1 MELGRG
7 ILVSP
12 ASEVPVIEGEI
23 VTAIRELAG
32 RGWGSKAIARE
43 LGIARNTV
51 RRYRRDQA
59 IVAGQQARAPRRL
72 TADVRGDAA
81 ALYSGVAERN
91 AVVVHRLLREQG
103 RRIGLRTVQRALA
116 PVRQAAR
123 AADVA
128 TVRVETAPGAQ
139 LQIDFGEKR
148 VLIGGAPIRVFL
160 LVAVLSYSRRL
171 FVKAFVNERQDDWR
185 EGIAAAFG
193 HFGGVTA
200 TILGDNARALVLG
213 RDRATGTVHFHPAYL
228 AFCRDWGVQPRACP
242 LYRARTKG
250 KTEAGVKYVKR
261 NALAGLTFDSFSALE
276 QHLAAWMIEADRRVH
291 GTTREAPLERFWR
304 AEQAALRPLPARPL
318 PRREQR
324 LRRRVAHDA
333 FVDVETV
340 RYSVPYRLVR
350 EHVEVAIADESVQI
364 FHGATLVA
372 THRRVREPFARVLDP
387 AHVAGLWR
395 VSSASEPIAN
405 EPRLAAFGRS
415 LDAYAA
421 AIGATR

>member
-1 MELGRG
+1 MEFERG
-7 ILVSP
+7 DLVSP
-12 ASEVPVIEGEI
+12 MVEVPVIEGEI
-23 VTAIRELAG
+23 VTAIRELAS

-43 LGIARNTV
+43 LGVARNTV
-51 RRYRRDQA
+51 RRYRRVPVKAGRQVRPRRRVAAA
-59 IVAGQQARAPRRL
+59 IVHEAH
-72 TADVRGDAA
+72 
-81 ALYSGVAERN
+81 ALYRGVAEGN

-103 RRIGLRTVQRALA
+103 RIVGLRSVQRAVA
-116 PVRQAAR
+116 PVRQAQR

-148 VLIGGAPIRVFL
+148 VVIGSAAVRVFL

-171 FVKAFVNERQDDWR
+171 FVKAFLQERQDDWR
-185 EGIAAAFG
+185 EGIAAAFT
-193 HFGGVTA
+193 HFGGVTT

-228 AFCRDWGVQPRACP
+228 AFCRDWGVQPRACAP
-242 LYRARTKG
+242 YRARTKG
-250 KTEAGVKYVKR
+250 KTESGVKYVKR
-261 NALAGLTFDSFSALE
+261 NALAGRPFDSFCALE
-276 QHLAAWMIEADRRVH
+276 QHLAAWMVEADRRIH
-291 GTTREAPLERFWR
+291 GTTHEAPLDRFVR
-304 AEQAALRPLPARPL
+304 AEHAALRALPARPL

-340 RYSVPYRLVR
+340 RYSVPYQLVR
-350 EHVEVAIADESVQI
+350 EQVEIAIGEETVRI

-372 THRRVREPFARVLDP
+372 THRRVREPYARVLEP

-395 VSSASEPIAN
+395 VAPTDTARVETAP
-405 EPRLAAFGRS
+405 LAALGRS

-421 AIGATR
+421 AIEGAQ

>member
-1 MELGRG
+1 MEFERG
-7 ILVSP
+7 NLVSP

-23 VTAIRELAG
+23 VTAIRELAD

-51 RRYRRDQA
+51 RRYRRQPV
-59 IVAGQQARAPRRL
+59 VAGRQVRRPRRL
-72 TADVRGDAA
+72 FEDVVHEAQ
-81 ALYSGVAERN
+81 ALYTGAAERN

-103 RRIGLRTVQRALA
+103 CRLGLRTVQRAVA
-116 PVRQAAR
+116 PVRQAQR

-148 VLIGGAPIRVFL
+148 VAIGGMAVRVFL

-171 FVKAFVNERQDDWR
+171 FVKAFLHERQDDWR
-185 EGIAAAFG
+185 EGIAAAFQ

-200 TILGDNARALVLG
+200 TVLGDNARALVLG
-213 RDRATGTVHFHPAYL
+213 RDRSTGTVHFHPAYL
-228 AFCRDWGVQPRACP
+228 AFCRDWGVQPRACAP
-242 LYRARTKG
+242 YRARTKG
-250 KTEAGVKYVKR
+250 KTESGVKYVKR
-261 NALAGLTFDSFSALE
+261 NALAGLAFESFSALE
-276 QHLAAWMIEADRRVH
+276 QHLATWMIEADRRIH
-291 GTTREAPLERFWR
+291 GTTHDVPHDRFLR

-340 RYSVPYRLVR
+340 RYSVPYQLVR
-350 EHVEVAIADESVQI
+350 EHVEIAIADDAVRI

-372 THRRVREPFARVLDP
+372 THRRGHEPYARVLDP

-395 VSSASEPIAN
+395 VARTEAGPAQAA
-405 EPRLAAFGRS
+405 PLAALGRS

-421 AIGATR
+421 VIGGEQ